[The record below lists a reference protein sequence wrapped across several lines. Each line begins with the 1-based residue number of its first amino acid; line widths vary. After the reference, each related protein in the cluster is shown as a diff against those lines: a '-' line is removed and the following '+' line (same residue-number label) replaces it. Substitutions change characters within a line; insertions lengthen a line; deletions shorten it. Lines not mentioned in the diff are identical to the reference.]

1 MRVAPPASAR
11 RDGMIRAAAWGG
23 HGRNQQGTMTDT
35 TQQLFLVYGGALVD
49 PTSDVYA
56 EPGNLDVCG
65 IFDSYEAAYEV
76 WQRASF
82 RSVDDALMRY
92 RIVQLF

>member
-1 MRVAPPASAR
+1 MVSAVAGR
-11 RDGMIRAAAWGG
+11 RSG
-23 HGRNQQGTMTDT
+23 QSEMTEI
-35 TQQLFLVYGGALVD
+35 TQQLFLVYGGALLD

-65 IFDSYEAAYEV
+65 IFDSYEAAYEA

-82 RSVDDALMRY
+82 RSVDDALARY
-92 RIVQLF
+92 RIVPLF

>member
-1 MRVAPPASAR
+1 MTISWAQF
-11 RDGMIRAAAWGG
+11 GFLWY
-23 HGRNQQGTMTDT
+23 NQQGTMTDT
-35 TQQLFLVYGGALVD
+35 TQQLFLVYGGALLD

-65 IFDSYEAAYEV
+65 IFDSYEAAYEA

-82 RSVDDALMRY
+82 RSVDDALARY
-92 RIVQLF
+92 RIVPLF